1 MYADDTHNP
10 LCHGHLII
18 SSLFFGSFFTWGSR
32 FLLYSNSR
40 SQCKQIAN
48 GRNVITW
55 SVMHEL
61 AHSYCC
67 GYAINGRPLVFD
79 SDYKFNDE
87 YFTNARG
94 LTAIYNCDN
103 LRDTDIHFHY
113 ENKDEGICVD
123 LYNKYDNIAQDVCT
137 YYTNDYYFFKFAF
150 GLTKIGWDNLE
161 TFFAAN
167 TDNVSDL
174 SECKDVAR
182 VLNDYI
188 GINVPVTN
196 NDYLKMANSFRKLM
210 ILEKGS
216 YDKDKFSSF
225 MRNKFSKDMIRF
237 IVEFLGYNK

>member
-1 MYADDTHNP
+1 
-10 LCHGHLII
+10 
-18 SSLFFGSFFTWGSR
+18 
-32 FLLYSNSR
+32 
-40 SQCKQIAN
+40 
-48 GRNVITW
+48 
-55 SVMHEL
+55 MHEL

-167 TDNVSDL
+167 TDNVS
-174 SECKDVAR
+174 
-182 VLNDYI
+182 
-188 GINVPVTN
+188 
-196 NDYLKMANSFRKLM
+196 
-210 ILEKGS
+210 
-216 YDKDKFSSF
+216 
-225 MRNKFSKDMIRF
+225 
-237 IVEFLGYNK
+237 